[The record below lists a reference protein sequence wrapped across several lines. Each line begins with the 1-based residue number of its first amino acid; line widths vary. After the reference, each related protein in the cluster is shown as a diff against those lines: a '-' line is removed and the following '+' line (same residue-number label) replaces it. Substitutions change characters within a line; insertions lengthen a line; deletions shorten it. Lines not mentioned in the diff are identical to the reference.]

1 MADTPYLPPLPQ
13 VPSIVE
19 ARFAG
24 QALASQTGDVR
35 TVSVERP
42 AEGDPEDDGPIS
54 VFESKHHYMAGTLH
68 ANGFGHLDRMNA
80 RSDPS
85 IPKEQV
91 RLCCAHPDESS
102 SCSS

>member
-1 MADTPYLPPLPQ
+1 MK

-19 ARFAG
+19 ARYAG
-24 QALASQTGDVR
+24 QALAGQTGDVR
-35 TVSVERP
+35 TVSIERP
-42 AEGDPEDDGPIS
+42 ADGDMDDGSPIS

-80 RSDPS
+80 RSDHS

-91 RLCCAHPDESS
+91 RPYHMGC
-102 SCSS
+102 